1 MLSTHVPQ
9 ILLKVS
15 QIHGSMS
22 FLLCSKWTVFNH
34 SLQCGPRDRG
44 LSSES
49 ILMSASPFPSLPKE
63 TNLPPSAGQTWSRVS
78 AGNRMPQSTCNSGL
92 ISWQPLLPPKT
103 KEGAGPQRDLVP
115 SADPFSAEACSCGLH
130 AVLWIHTA
138 WSTSPKSFTSH
149 CRAPGHGPGTSLI
162 PSLAS
167 FSP

>member
-92 ISWQPLLPPKT
+92 ISWQPLLPPQNQGRGWT
-103 KEGAGPQRDLVP
+103 TEGLG
-115 SADPFSAEACSCGLH
+115 PFSWPLLSRGLLVWSSCSSLD
-130 AVLWIHTA
+130 
-138 WSTSPKSFTSH
+138 SH
-149 CRAPGHGPGTSLI
+149 CLVHISKEFYI
-162 PSLAS
+162 PLQSPWTRPRNLAHP
-167 FSP
+167 FSS